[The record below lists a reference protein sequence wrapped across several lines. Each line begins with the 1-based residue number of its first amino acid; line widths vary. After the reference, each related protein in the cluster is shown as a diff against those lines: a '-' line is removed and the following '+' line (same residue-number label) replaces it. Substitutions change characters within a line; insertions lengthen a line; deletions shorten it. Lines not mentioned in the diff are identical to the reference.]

1 MFSKKVLVLICFLGC
16 TQLFAQNKIPSIH
29 EVAQKFYNT
38 YSVQELSYPAV
49 DFEKRKLGWTV
60 TTKKIVNNNLVND
73 KSYSFYN
80 VNDAV
85 YFQLPLPAKE
95 DDNVVDY
102 KLYIDDYKIN
112 GYQLHLF
119 YGYTGWY
126 KDVINELSSKS
137 NLSDSALY
145 SLARAYSTYASSLL
159 GNQSGDAIEEEI
171 FNLPLNNN
179 CLINEQL
186 SLYNSIEQKSIQ
198 TFKQLKNQNEQ
209 FVTTVGP
216 IAVKYANET
225 IVQFHALLTYANKAA
240 VSFELPNNLYSDS
253 VIQETKKILAACPT
267 NAILFSFGD
276 NDFYPVLYVQHKL
289 GFRKDVHL
297 INESLLGLD
306 RYIFAA
312 TQPQFNSKGIQ
323 ISVDTNF
330 YKGNKN
336 DYLSM
341 ELNDSTIPFS
351 KVIQLIKNTKNNG
364 AEPLKIPANYFKIKY
379 KEHGLEVQFNVPF
392 LLKNNWVL
400 LDILNNLNGRKFC
413 IPNSFYDSFKGLNK
427 YFTEVENTGLRVL

>member
-1 MFSKKVLVLICFLGC
+1 
-16 TQLFAQNKIPSIH
+16 
-29 EVAQKFYNT
+29 
-38 YSVQELSYPAV
+38 
-49 DFEKRKLGWTV
+49 
-60 TTKKIVNNNLVND
+60 
-73 KSYSFYN
+73 
-80 VNDAV
+80 
-85 YFQLPLPAKE
+85 
-95 DDNVVDY
+95 
-102 KLYIDDYKIN
+102 
-112 GYQLHLF
+112 
-119 YGYTGWY
+119 
-126 KDVINELSSKS
+126 
-137 NLSDSALY
+137 LY

>member
-1 MFSKKVLVLICFLGC
+1 
-16 TQLFAQNKIPSIH
+16 
-29 EVAQKFYNT
+29 
-38 YSVQELSYPAV
+38 
-49 DFEKRKLGWTV
+49 
-60 TTKKIVNNNLVND
+60 
-73 KSYSFYN
+73 
-80 VNDAV
+80 
-85 YFQLPLPAKE
+85 
-95 DDNVVDY
+95 
-102 KLYIDDYKIN
+102 
-112 GYQLHLF
+112 
-119 YGYTGWY
+119 
-126 KDVINELSSKS
+126 
-137 NLSDSALY
+137 
-145 SLARAYSTYASSLL
+145 
-159 GNQSGDAIEEEI
+159 
-171 FNLPLNNN
+171 
-179 CLINEQL
+179 
-186 SLYNSIEQKSIQ
+186 
-198 TFKQLKNQNEQ
+198 
-209 FVTTVGP
+209 
-216 IAVKYANET
+216 
-225 IVQFHALLTYANKAA
+225 
-240 VSFELPNNLYSDS
+240 
-253 VIQETKKILAACPT
+253 LAACPT

-427 YFTEVENTGLRVL
+427 YFTEVENTGLRFCKNVLLLQTTEYNHENTSLIKRYNTFVFSFNHFTMASNFIVTDFVLFKHLLLQ

>member
-1 MFSKKVLVLICFLGC
+1 LKKKVG
-16 TQLFAQNKIPSIH
+16 
-29 EVAQKFYNT
+29 
-38 YSVQELSYPAV
+38 V
-49 DFEKRKLGWTV
+49 DGYY
-60 TTKKIVNNNLVND
+60 KKIVNNNLVND

-80 VNDAV
+80 VKDAV
-85 YFQLPLPAKE
+85 YFQLPLAAKE

-209 FVTTVGP
+209 FVTTV
-216 IAVKYANET
+216 
-225 IVQFHALLTYANKAA
+225 
-240 VSFELPNNLYSDS
+240 D
-253 VIQETKKILAACPT
+253 
-267 NAILFSFGD
+267 
-276 NDFYPVLYVQHKL
+276 
-289 GFRKDVHL
+289 
-297 INESLLGLD
+297 
-306 RYIFAA
+306 
-312 TQPQFNSKGIQ
+312 
-323 ISVDTNF
+323 
-330 YKGNKN
+330 
-336 DYLSM
+336 
-341 ELNDSTIPFS
+341 
-351 KVIQLIKNTKNNG
+351 
-364 AEPLKIPANYFKIKY
+364 PL
-379 KEHGLEVQFNVPF
+379 Q
-392 LLKNNWVL
+392 
-400 LDILNNLNGRKFC
+400 
-413 IPNSFYDSFKGLNK
+413 
-427 YFTEVENTGLRVL
+427 